1 MYMEEIQENGITCQN
16 GWDSY
21 LNYDLLAE
29 DKVILGI
36 GFWEFKEEEDN
47 SYGDGKAKIW

>member
-1 MYMEEIQENGITCQN
+1 MVETLT
-16 GWDSY
+16 
-21 LNYDLLAE
+21 LNNIFSWRQ
-29 DKVILGI
+29 KMILEI